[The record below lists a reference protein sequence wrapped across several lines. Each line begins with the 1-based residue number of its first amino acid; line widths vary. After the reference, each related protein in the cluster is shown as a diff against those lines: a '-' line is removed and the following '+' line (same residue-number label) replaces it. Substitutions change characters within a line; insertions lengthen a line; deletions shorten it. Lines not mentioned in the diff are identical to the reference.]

1 MPRRAGLNDIIFGMW
16 TGDNPMNDNRQ
27 RGWASFAVTGLKPVL
42 VTSANLD
49 EWIAPGCPLHPAYP
63 LLSLLHRADYL
74 RAYFM
79 FHHGGGYSDIK
90 EHGGSWVEAVEA
102 VKRSPRL
109 IAAGYREIR
118 GGTGLPSASLVN
130 GRPFLLGRPVAPWQ
144 ASVVTYAMRAARPL
158 MMGNGAYF
166 FKPRTRLARRWLDA
180 IHQRLDIL
188 HPLLVKNPAREIR
201 EYVGGPS
208 GYPVPWGFMH
218 GDVLSL
224 LSMLYIGRIALTLPR
239 PSFEDYM

>member
-1 MPRRAGLNDIIFGMW
+1 MSDPIYGIW
-16 TGDNPMNDNRQ
+16 TGDNPMNDNRR
-27 RGWASFAVTGLKPVL
+27 RGWESFGVTGLTPVL
-42 VTSANLD
+42 INPANLA
-49 EWIAPGCPLHPAYP
+49 EFVVPHEPLHPAYP

-74 RAYFM
+74 RAYLM
-79 FHHGGGYSDIK
+79 FHHGGGYADIK
-90 EHGGSWVEAVEA
+90 EQRGSWVEQVEA

-118 GGTGLPSASLVN
+118 GGTGLPSASPVN
-130 GRPFLLGRPVAPWQ
+130 GAPFLLGRPVAPWK
-144 ASVVTYAMRAARPL
+144 AAGVTYAMRTARPL

-166 FKPRTRLARRWLDA
+166 FKPRTRLAKRWLDA

-188 HPLLVKNPAREIR
+188 HPLLINNPAREIR

-239 PSFEDYM
+239 PSFENYQ